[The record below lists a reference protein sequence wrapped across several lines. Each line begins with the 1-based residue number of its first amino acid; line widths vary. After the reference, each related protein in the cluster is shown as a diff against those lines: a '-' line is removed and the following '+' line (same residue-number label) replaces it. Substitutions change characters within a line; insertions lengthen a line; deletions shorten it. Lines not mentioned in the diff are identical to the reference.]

1 MDLKQWLFA
10 KKMISEAYK
19 SMKITNLPASIVASQ
34 AILETGWGRYIPV
47 DIGTGKFSFNLF
59 GIKGIGTNGSVKI
72 YTHEFVNGE
81 KIRIMA
87 DFRAYYNYKESFI
100 DYGKLILYNN
110 RYRGA
115 VKNRNNARKYIE
127 ELVKA
132 GYATDPLYA
141 RKVIQIAE
149 QCKFLRRE
157 S

>member
-1 MDLKQWLFA
+1 MNLRPWLFA

-19 SMKITNLPASIVASQ
+19 SKRITNLPASIVASQ

-47 DIGTGKFSFNLF
+47 DIDTGKFSFNLF

-72 YTHEFVNGE
+72 YTHEFVNGK
-81 KIRIMA
+81 KIRIIA
-87 DFRAYYNYKESFI
+87 DFRAYHNYKESFI

-110 RYRGA
+110 RYKGA
-115 VKNRNNARKYIE
+115 VKNRNDARKYIK

-132 GYATDPLYA
+132 GYATDPLYSQ
-141 RKVIQIAE
+141 KVIQIAE